1 MAQTFDAGSTSVP
14 QTVENL
20 YDSFLQEIGK
30 KLSKIDTNLTMQV
43 MYYERKFP
51 EVEPSVHL
59 KIHYQDGTDMEKKRR
74 TLESRYGYM
83 MALEGSSGLKVAG
96 LMDLKRIYE
105 ISTDP
110 HIKNIS
116 GSASIAAY

>member
-1 MAQTFDAGSTSVP
+1 MAQTFDSTNSGVS

-30 KLSKIDTNLTMQV
+30 KLSKIDTNLVVQV

-59 KIHYQDGTDMEKKRR
+59 KIHYHEGTDMAKKRSE
-74 TLESRYGYM
+74 LESRYGYM
-83 MALEGSSGLKVAG
+83 MALEASSGLKVAG
-96 LMDLKRIYE
+96 LLDLKRIYA

-110 HIKNIS
+110 KIKNIS